1 MTTVPTRTLRCLLAT
16 AAALVVLA
24 GCSSDDDPSE
34 SGGLGSP
41 RAAVD
46 AHIDAARAYDI
57 EGDCNLLTPDR
68 RSELAALDGLEVDT
82 YCATVTAPI
91 EADADDATRANTRT
105 IYTDPTVTK
114 LDRPDGTWFSMVSTD
129 GSYSEEIQ
137 TVEVDGRWWIGTIDS
152 DIADEDHDHAGED
165 PPGSGD
171 PATDTST
178 DPSTDG
184 ATPTSGG

>member
-1 MTTVPTRTLRCLLAT
+1 MTTVPFRTLRYLFATT
-16 AAALVVLA
+16 AALMVLA
-24 GCSSDDDPSE
+24 GCSSDDDASG
-34 SGGLGSP
+34 SGGLDSA

-91 EADADDATRANTRT
+91 EADADEATRASTRK
-105 IYTDPTVTK
+105 IYTDPTVAK
-114 LDRPDGTWFSMVSTD
+114 LDRSDGTWFSMVAAD

-152 DIADEDHDHAGED
+152 DIADEDHDHTEENPAAGED
-165 PPGSGD
+165 P
-171 PATDTST
+171 ATAEVP
-178 DPSTDG
+178 DPSTAEAAPTTDG
-184 ATPTSGG
+184 